1 MNEVNTMDGRI
12 SNLRQI
18 ASLRRY
24 ALVSGREKGLE
35 VIDCDNGKLRFLL
48 NVTKGLDIMQ
58 VYHEE
63 QKSLFN
69 EFYLVSGGYES
80 LCLKRTYANGI
91 KLGMA
96 LALELIDFDPSYH
109 SEE

>member
-1 MNEVNTMDGRI
+1 MKGRKNVLDELYYGNIYESDRILGKIAETEEYKQYCKITDKFI
-12 SNLRQI
+12 STL
-18 ASLRRY
+18 
-24 ALVSGREKGLE
+24 
-35 VIDCDNGKLRFLL
+35 
-48 NVTKGLDIMQ
+48 T
-58 VYHEE
+58 EE